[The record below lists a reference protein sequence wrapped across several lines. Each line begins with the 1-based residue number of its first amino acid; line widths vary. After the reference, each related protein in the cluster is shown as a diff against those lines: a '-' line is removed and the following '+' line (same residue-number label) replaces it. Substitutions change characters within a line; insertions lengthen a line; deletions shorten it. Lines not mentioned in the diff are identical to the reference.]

1 MKDTFRV
8 KLEQLDRRLVEV
20 ESLLSDPAVVN
31 DMNRFRAL
39 SKERSDLEPVAALF
53 KQFQTREGD
62 LAAAQEMLA
71 DPEMKE
77 MAQEEIES
85 AKADIERL
93 DKS

>member
-39 SKERSDLEPVAALF
+39 SKERSDLEPVAA
-53 KQFQTREGD
+53 
-62 LAAAQEMLA
+62 
-71 DPEMKE
+71 
-77 MAQEEIES
+77 
-85 AKADIERL
+85 
-93 DKS
+93 